1 MWWALKTYIIVN
13 FRTHKINWD
22 TQSKYSHESNKK
34 YIYDNLL
41 KQNLL
46 PSSTFQWQGSLGA
59 FLYFNISFSMA
70 SLITLTAD
78 FAGWFDIFR
87 VILYYLCCMMFS
99 SSFLSD
105 YLIYIWSKFQSLAD
119 LYNLLFF
126 KLIFFLV
133 LSFYAGVFGI
143 QLY

>member
-1 MWWALKTYIIVN
+1 MNQIK
-13 FRTHKINWD
+13 
-22 TQSKYSHESNKK
+22 KK
-34 YIYDNLL
+34 YMITFL

-46 PSSTFQWQGSLGA
+46 ASSTFQSWFCGQWQGSLGA

-99 SSFLSD
+99 SLFLSD
-105 YLIYIWSKFQSLAD
+105 YLIYIWFKFQSLAD
-119 LYNLLFF
+119 LCNLLFF
-126 KLIFFLV
+126 KLIFFF
-133 LSFYAGVFGI
+133 SFIILCWGFWNPTLLFFFYFSC
-143 QLY
+143 

>member
-1 MWWALKTYIIVN
+1 MIT
-13 FRTHKINWD
+13 F
-22 TQSKYSHESNKK
+22 
-34 YIYDNLL
+34 L

-46 PSSTFQWQGSLGA
+46 ASSTFQSWFCAQWQGSLGA

-105 YLIYIWSKFQSLAD
+105 YLIYI
-119 LYNLLFF
+119 
-126 KLIFFLV
+126 
-133 LSFYAGVFGI
+133 
-143 QLY
+143 